1 MRANKTKEEF
11 INDLQTRIETRKDVL
26 NIYENL
32 FLPLLEKFDGKVFNK
47 RFKTQF
53 AELLKENNIENVLLR
68 ERNLSFSNCYYILD
82 KQNYK
87 FNYSDVESLYFQFVV
102 SDGRIDFEATI
113 SNEENIRDLNRFKNG
128 ITSYERCINNY
139 DKYMEI
145 AKETEEKIKEF
156 NDMHYLFKQ
165 NIKINSLY
173 N

>member
-1 MRANKTKEEF
+1 MRTNTTKEEF

-32 FLPLLEKFDGKVFNK
+32 FLPLLKKFDGKVFNK
-47 RFKTQF
+47 KFRVQF
-53 AELLKENNIENVLLR
+53 AELLEENNIKNVLLR
-68 ERNLSFSNCYYILD
+68 DMNLSFANCRYTLD

-87 FNYSDVESLYFQFVV
+87 FNYSDVESLYFQFVL

-113 SNEENIRDLNRFKNG
+113 SNEENIRNLNQFKNG

-139 DKYMEI
+139 DKYIEI

-156 NDMHYLFKQ
+156 NDMHYLFRQ

>member
-1 MRANKTKEEF
+1 MRTNKTKEEF

-32 FLPLLEKFDGKVFNK
+32 FLPLLKKFDGKVFNK

-53 AELLKENNIENVLLR
+53 AELLKANNIENVLLR
-68 ERNLSFSNCYYILD
+68 DMNLSFTNCRYTLD

-87 FNYSDVESLYFQFVV
+87 FNYSDVESLYFQFVL

-113 SNEENIRDLNRFKNG
+113 SNEENTRNLNQFKNS

-145 AKETEEKIKEF
+145 AKETEEKINEF
-156 NDMHYLFKQ
+156 NNMHYLFRQ
-165 NIKINSLY
+165 NVKINSLY

>member
-1 MRANKTKEEF
+1 MRTNKTKEEF
-11 INDLQTRIETRKDVL
+11 INDLQTRIETRKDIL
-26 NIYENL
+26 SIYENI
-32 FLPLLEKFDGKVFNK
+32 FLPLLKKFDGKVFNK
-47 RFKTQF
+47 RFETQF
-53 AELLKENNIENVLLR
+53 AELLKEINIENVLFR

-82 KQNYK
+82 KLNYK
-87 FNYSDVESLYFQFVV
+87 FNYSVVESLYFKFVL

-113 SNEENIRDLNRFKNG
+113 NNEENIRDLNQFKNG

-156 NDMHYLFKQ
+156 NDMHYLFRQ

>member
-32 FLPLLEKFDGKVFNK
+32 FLPLLKKFDGKVFNK

-53 AELLKENNIENVLLR
+53 AELLKENKMENVLLR
-68 ERNLSFSNCYYILD
+68 DRNLSFSNCFYVLE

-87 FNYSDVESLYFQFVV
+87 FNYSDVESLYFQFVLK
-102 SDGRIDFEATI
+102 DGRIDYESTVNQGDNMRHLKYFE
-113 SNEENIRDLNRFKNG
+113 NDLKDYKN
-128 ITSYERCINNY
+128 CINNY
-139 DKYMEI
+139 DKYMDI

-156 NDMHYLFKQ
+156 NDMHYLFRQ